1 MSQVRDIHSE
11 LTHEWTSFLDSWQEA
26 QAVWKDA
33 VAAQFA
39 KRFLSQWEAEMPS
52 FLSAMESLE
61 EELQA
66 AQQELR

>member
-1 MSQVRDIHSE
+1 MSKLAEIHQE
-11 LTHEWTSFLDSWQEA
+11 IQGEWSNLLESWQEA
-26 QAVWKDA
+26 QAVWKDEVA
-33 VAAQFA
+33 VQFA

-61 EELQA
+61 AELQA

>member
-1 MSQVRDIHSE
+1 MSKLAEIHE
-11 LTHEWTSFLDSWQEA
+11 GIQGEWSNLLDSWQEA
-26 QAVWKDA
+26 QVVWKDE

>member
-39 KRFLSQWEAEMPS
+39 KRFLSQWETEMPS
-52 FLSAMESLE
+52 FLSAMELLE

>member
-1 MSQVRDIHSE
+1 MSKLAEIHQE
-11 LTHEWTSFLDSWQEA
+11 LQGEWSNLLESWQEA
-26 QAVWKDA
+26 QAVWKDEVA
-33 VAAQFA
+33 VQFA

-61 EELQA
+61 AELQA

>member
-52 FLSAMESLE
+52 FLSAMELLE